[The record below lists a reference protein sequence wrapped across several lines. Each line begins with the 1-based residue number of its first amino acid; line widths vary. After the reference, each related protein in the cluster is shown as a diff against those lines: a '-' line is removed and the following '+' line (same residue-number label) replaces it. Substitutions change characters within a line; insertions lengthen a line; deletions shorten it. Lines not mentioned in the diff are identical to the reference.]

1 MSWYFQRQTRA
12 AISSAGLKSAPEGE
26 LRIDCV
32 FRFGGRSDAVAPIP
46 NMSWDKESGEDEM
59 KKNLHRSLQVS

>member
-32 FRFGGRSDAVAPIP
+32 LRFGWGRVRTDAVAPIP
-46 NMSWDKESGEDEM
+46 NMLWDKESNVEEM
-59 KKNLHRSLQVS
+59 KKNLHRSL